1 MPTRAQ
7 SPAAPDDAD
16 AARRRHG
23 WRVVI
28 AYSLVCAATQLLWLT
43 FATITTESS
52 HHYRVSAGTIGWLAE
67 IFPLLYVVLA
77 IPAGRLLDRR
87 FRSSLGAGGG
97 LVAAGGVLR
106 LGGDTFAWAMAGQAL
121 VAVAQPVVQS
131 GVSKLAGEYLPPGDR
146 TNGIAVGSAGG
157 FAGMLIALVLGPTLG
172 GHGHIQRLLVV
183 EAVLA
188 VLPAVA
194 LAFALRRPGR
204 RDEEHAAIEGSVA
217 LALWRLPSMRTLFG
231 LVFVGFGIFVA
242 LATWLQQLLEPSG
255 VSETQAGLLLVVM
268 VIGGLIGCAVL
279 PERVLAGHRERRFM
293 QVAVLLASAGCVLL
307 GLVHGIAVN
316 ALVLVVMG
324 AALLPALPVILTVAE
339 RIAGA
344 AAGTAGALVWMAGNL
359 GGLVVA
365 LIVQI
370 LVHHP
375 LPAFLA
381 IAAVSL
387 LGLPFAAK
395 LVGEGFARAAFEP
408 PEARSSGL

>member
-1 MPTRAQ
+1 MPAPAQ
-7 SPAAPDDAD
+7 SSLAPPPGTGVGD
-16 AARRRHG
+16 RRHG
-23 WRVVI
+23 WRVVV

-43 FATITTESS
+43 YATITTESS
-52 HHYRVSAGTIGWLAE
+52 RHYRVSTSTIGWLAE

-77 IPAGRLLDRR
+77 IPAGKLLDRH
-87 FRSSLGAGGG
+87 FRSSLAAGGG
-97 LVAAGGVLR
+97 LVAAGGVVR
-106 LGGDTFAWAMAGQAL
+106 LGGDTFAWAMAGQTL
-121 VAVAQPVVQS
+121 VAIAQPVVQS
-131 GVSKLAGEYLPPGDR
+131 GVSKLAGEYLPEGDR
-146 TNGIAVGSAGG
+146 ANGIAVGSAGG

-183 EAVLA
+183 EAMLA
-188 VLPAVA
+188 VVPGLA
-194 LAFALRRPGR
+194 LALALRRRGR
-204 RDEEHAAIEGSVA
+204 RDEEHVAIEGSVA
-217 LALWRLPSMRTLFG
+217 LALWRRPTMRTLFG

-268 VIGGLIGCAVL
+268 VVGGLIGCAVL
-279 PERVLAGHRERRFM
+279 PERVLQRHRERRFM
-293 QVAVLLASAGCVLL
+293 QIAVISACVGCVLL
-307 GLVHGIAVN
+307 GSVHGIVASG
-316 ALVLVVMG
+316 LVLATMG

-365 LIVQI
+365 LIVQG

-381 IAAVSL
+381 IGAISL
-387 LGLPFAAK
+387 LGLPFAAR
-395 LVGEGFARAAFEP
+395 LAPDAAR
-408 PEARSSGL
+408 ARSSSGL

>member
-1 MPTRAQ
+1 MQLQVQ
-7 SPAAPDDAD
+7 SPAAAVDTSAVG
-16 AARRRHG
+16 RRHG
-23 WRVVI
+23 WRVVV

-52 HHYRVSAGTIGWLAE
+52 HHYGVSAATIGWLAE
-67 IFPLLYVVLA
+67 IFPLLYVALA
-77 IPAGRLLDRR
+77 IPAGRLLDRH
-87 FRSSLGAGGG
+87 FRSSLAAGGG
-97 LVAAGGVLR
+97 MIAVGSLVR

-121 VAVAQPVVQS
+121 VAIAQPVVQS
-131 GVSKLAGEYLPPGDR
+131 AVSKLAGEYLPPGDR
-146 TNGIAVGSAGG
+146 ANGIAVGSAGG

-172 GHGHIQRLLVV
+172 SHGHIQRLLEA

-268 VIGGLIGCAVL
+268 VVGGLVGCAVL
-279 PERVLAGHRERRFM
+279 PERVLQSHRERRFM
-293 QVAVLLASAGCVLL
+293 QVAVLAASAGCVLL

-316 ALVLVVMG
+316 GLVLVAMG
-324 AALLPALPVILTVAE
+324 AVLLPALPVILTVAE

-344 AAGTAGALVWMAGNL
+344 SAGTAGALVWMAGNL

-365 LIVQI
+365 LVVQVLI
-370 LVHHP
+370 HHP

-381 IAAVSL
+381 VAAVSL
-387 LGLPFAAK
+387 LGLPFAAR
-395 LVGEGFARAAFEP
+395 LVGEDTGSEP
-408 PEARSSGL
+408 RGTRQSGA

>member
-1 MPTRAQ
+1 MPAEAQ
-7 SPAAPDDAD
+7 SVFVSDDDA
-16 AARRRHG
+16 AAGRRHG

-43 FATITTESS
+43 YAPITTESS
-52 HHYRVSAGTIGWLAE
+52 HHYRVSTATIGWLAE

-77 IPAGRLLDRR
+77 IPAGKLLDRHL
-87 FRSSLGAGGG
+87 RSSLAAGGG
-97 LVAAGGVLR
+97 LVAAGGALR
-106 LGGDTFAWAMAGQAL
+106 LGGDTFAWAMAGQVL
-121 VAVAQPVVQS
+121 VAIAQPVVQS

-172 GHGHIQRLLVV
+172 GHGHIERLLVV

-194 LAFALRRPGR
+194 LALVLRRPGR
-204 RDEEHAAIEGSVA
+204 RDQEHAAIEGSVA
-217 LALWRLPSMRTLFG
+217 LALWRMPSMRTLFG

-268 VIGGLIGCAVL
+268 VIGGLVGCAVL
-279 PERVLAGHRERRFM
+279 PERVLESHRERRFM
-293 QVAVLLASAGCVLL
+293 QVAVLAAAAGCVLL
-307 GLVHGIAVN
+307 GLVHGIAIN
-316 ALVLVVMG
+316 GLVLAAMGVV
-324 AALLPALPVILTVAE
+324 LLPALPVILTVAE

-365 LIVQI
+365 LIVQV

-381 IAAVSL
+381 IAGVSL

-395 LVGEGFARAAFEP
+395 LVVENGAALEW
-408 PEARSSGL
+408 RGTGSSGG

>member
-1 MPTRAQ
+1 M
-7 SPAAPDDAD
+7 
-16 AARRRHG
+16 
-23 WRVVI
+23 
-28 AYSLVCAATQLLWLT
+28 VCAATQLLWLT
-43 FATITTESS
+43 YATITTESS
-52 HHYRVSAGTIGWLAE
+52 HHYGVSTATIGWLAE
-67 IFPLLYVVLA
+67 IFPLLYVILA
-77 IPAGRLLDRR
+77 IPAGRLLDRH
-87 FRSSLGAGGG
+87 FRSSLAAGGG
-97 LVAAGGVLR
+97 LVAVGGVLR
-106 LGGDTFAWAMAGQAL
+106 LGGETFAWAMAGQAL
-121 VAVAQPVVQS
+121 VAIAQPVVQS
-131 GVSKLAGEYLPPGDR
+131 GVSKLAGEYLPAEDR

-157 FAGMLIALVLGPTLG
+157 FAGMLVALVLGPTLG
-172 GHGHIQRLLVV
+172 GHGHIERLLVV

-194 LAFALRRPGR
+194 LAFVLRRPGR
-204 RDEEHAAIEGSVA
+204 REGEHAAIEGSVA
-217 LALWRLPSMRTLFG
+217 LALWRMPSMRTLFG

-293 QVAVLLASAGCVLL
+293 QLAVLSAGAGCVLL

-316 ALVLVVMG
+316 GLMLVAMG
-324 AALLPALPVILTVAE
+324 AVLLPALPVILTVAE

-365 LIVQI
+365 LVVQV

-381 IAAVSL
+381 MAAVAL
-387 LGLPFAAK
+387 LGLPFAAR
-395 LVGEGFARAAFEP
+395 LVGETGAGEAFESRWAAGWVRCLSCRRAALRRTP
-408 PEARSSGL
+408 PRCRRGRGR

>member
-1 MPTRAQ
+1 VPAPAQ
-7 SPAAPDDAD
+7 VPIAPDEVAAAD
-16 AARRRHG
+16 RRHG
-23 WRVVI
+23 WRVVV

-43 FATITTESS
+43 YATITTESS
-52 HHYRVSAGTIGWLAE
+52 HHYRVSTATIGWLAE

-77 IPAGRLLDRR
+77 IPAGRLLDRH
-87 FRSSLGAGGG
+87 FRSSLAVGGG

-131 GVSKLAGEYLPPGDR
+131 GVSKLAGEYLPVEDR

-172 GHGHIQRLLVV
+172 GHEHIQRLLVV

-188 VLPAVA
+188 VLPAAA

-204 RDEEHAAIEGSVA
+204 RDDENVAIEGNVA
-217 LALWRLPSMRTLFG
+217 LSLWRLPSMRTLFG

-268 VIGGLIGCAVL
+268 VVGGLIGCAVL

-293 QVAVLLASAGCVLL
+293 QVAVLGASVGCVLL
-307 GLVHGIAVN
+307 GVVHGIAVN
-316 ALVLVVMG
+316 GLVLVAMG
-324 AALLPALPVILTVAE
+324 AVLLPALPVILTVAE

-365 LIVQI
+365 LIVQV

-381 IAAVSL
+381 IAVVSL
-387 LGLPFAAK
+387 LGLPFAAR
-395 LVGEGFARAAFEP
+395 LVGEDALGGAFDSRGTG
-408 PEARSSGL
+408 RSGT

>member
-1 MPTRAQ
+1 MPVPAQ
-7 SPAAPDDAD
+7 VLADDSSTAAS
-16 AARRRHG
+16 RRHG

-43 FATITTESS
+43 YATITTESA
-52 HHYRVSAGTIGWLAE
+52 HHYRVSTATIGWLAE

-87 FRSSLGAGGG
+87 FRSSLAVGGG

-131 GVSKLAGEYLPPGDR
+131 GVSKLAGEYLPAEDR

-172 GHGHIQRLLVV
+172 GHGHIERLLAV

-204 RDEEHAAIEGSVA
+204 RDDEHAAIEGSVA

-268 VIGGLIGCAVL
+268 VVGGLVGCAVL

-293 QVAVLLASAGCVLL
+293 QVAVLGASAGCVLL
-307 GLVHGIAVN
+307 GVVHGIALN
-316 ALVLVVMG
+316 GLVLVAMG
-324 AALLPALPVILTVAE
+324 AVLLPALPVILTVAE

-365 LIVQI
+365 LIVQV

-381 IAAVSL
+381 IAVVSL
-387 LGLPFAAK
+387 LGLPFAAR
-395 LVGEGFARAAFEP
+395 LAGEDGTGGAFDS
-408 PEARSSGL
+408 RGMGQSGG